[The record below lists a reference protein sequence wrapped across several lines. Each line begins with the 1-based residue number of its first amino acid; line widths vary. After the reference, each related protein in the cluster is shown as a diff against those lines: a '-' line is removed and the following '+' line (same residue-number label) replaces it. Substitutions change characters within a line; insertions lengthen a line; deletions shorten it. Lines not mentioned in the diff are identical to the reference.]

1 MCSLRSRRGG
11 RPKIVQQEDVD
22 LFAWLKT
29 IEPTMSLKSLKDN
42 VLKYSNSLESITLP
56 TISKM
61 INNDLNLTLKRV
73 SMSNSNRFTL
83 PNLQYT
89 KRFLQYVN
97 NKDPSTLK
105 FMDGMGF
112 ILTDGNKTLQNFTR
126 QPISQSVLWQECPAL
141 CM

>member
-1 MCSLRSRRGG
+1 
-11 RPKIVQQEDVD
+11 
-22 LFAWLKT
+22 
-29 IEPTMSLKSLKDN
+29 
-42 VLKYSNSLESITLP
+42 
-56 TISKM
+56 M

-105 FMDGMGF
+105 FMDEMGF
-112 ILTDGNKTLQNFTR
+112 ILTDGNK
-126 QPISQSVLWQECPAL
+126 IYGHC
-141 CM
+141 